1 MNHKKLTGMAAM
13 AVAGLLTAMTAGAQT
28 GTTGTGTTGTGT
40 TGGAMGTESG
50 TTGSGSGSGSM
61 GTSGSMGSMGHD
73 NMGKGG
79 MGKMSAADKKFMMNA
94 AMGGMEEVEMGKLAA
109 SNATNADVKAF
120 GQRMVD
126 DHTKAN
132 DQLKQLAQTKGVTL
146 PTDMS
151 KAQHAD
157 MTKLGKMTGDAF
169 DHAYV
174 KMMVKDHKKDV
185 ADFSK
190 ESKSGK
196 DSDLKSWAG
205 TTLPTLQDHLKMVQD
220 MSGKMGGGTKS
231 ASMSKKS
238 TRTKKTSTGTNG

>member
-40 TGGAMGTESG
+40 TGGAMGTEPG
-50 TTGSGSGSGSM
+50 AMGSGSGSGSM
-61 GTSGSMGSMGHD
+61 GTSGSMGHD
-73 NMGKGG
+73 MGKGG
-79 MGKMSAADKKFMMNA
+79 MMGKMSAADKKFMMNA

-120 GQRMVD
+120 GQKMVD

-146 PTDMS
+146 PADMS

-205 TTLPTLQDHLKMVQD
+205 TTLPTLQDHLKMIQD

-231 ASMSKKS
+231 ASMSKHHS
-238 TRTKKTSTGTNG
+238 SRTKKTSTGTNG